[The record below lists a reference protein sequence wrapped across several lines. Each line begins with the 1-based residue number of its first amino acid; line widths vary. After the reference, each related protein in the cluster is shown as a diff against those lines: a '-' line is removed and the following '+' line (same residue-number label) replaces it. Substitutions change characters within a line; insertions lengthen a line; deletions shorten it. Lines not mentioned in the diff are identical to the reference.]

1 MQERILLRS
10 IPSKRY
16 MIVLKPR
23 MTAKYEGRTEL
34 GEYIEFKDGYA
45 EVTPDQ
51 LEQLSQLPD
60 FGVDYVVVNEIKP
73 IENEMQIRAEMMPS
87 EKQKNGE
94 VGRIEAVESEI
105 REIKSDIN
113 LIAKSIADLAQT
125 VTQKKS
131 KKKKEEKE
139 S

>member
-1 MQERILLRS
+1 
-10 IPSKRY
+10 

>member
-1 MQERILLRS
+1 
-10 IPSKRY
+10 

-87 EKQKNGE
+87 EKEKNGE
-94 VGRIEAVESEI
+94 GGRIEAVECEI

>member
-113 LIAKSIADLAQT
+113 LIAKSITDLAQT